1 MSSFEPLGLHVP
13 PTGATDGVL
22 QSTTTGQHQPL
33 SDKHHVSSSN
43 KSELK
48 NPPQQEGYYR
58 ARINDPNQ
66 VYDKINLGR
75 RIDPIWP
82 DETWRFKGGR
92 DYWKNWVPDESMEGI
107 VVHKWLPCHREAVK
121 RSHVDRTIVLLKIGE
136 RYVPVVESAVDYIL
150 TPVSS
155 ANENTTVLACDEA
168 QPPPATSTKTEA
180 QRYHIWHL
188 VKDWYMGSLEVAWF
202 SKVQSTGKS
211 H

>member
-1 MSSFEPLGLHVP
+1 MTSTTSSAGQHTDPLRNIYSFEPLGLHVP
-13 PTGATDGVL
+13 PTSATEGVL
-22 QSTTTGQHQPL
+22 HSTSGQQPRSEKHVVSSTTT
-33 SDKHHVSSSN
+33 

-48 NPPQQEGYYR
+48 NPPHQEGYFR

-150 TPVSS
+150 TPVT
-155 ANENTTVLACDEA
+155 NDTTNDTTTALA
-168 QPPPATSTKTEA
+168 S
-180 QRYHIWHL
+180 
-188 VKDWYMGSLEVAWF
+188 
-202 SKVQSTGKS
+202 
-211 H
+211 

>member
-1 MSSFEPLGLHVP
+1 MYSFEPLGLHVP

-22 QSTTTGQHQPL
+22 QSTTTGQQHQPL

-107 VVHKWLPCHREAVK
+107 V
-121 RSHVDRTIVLLKIGE
+121 S
-136 RYVPVVESAVDYIL
+136 
-150 TPVSS
+150 
-155 ANENTTVLACDEA
+155 
-168 QPPPATSTKTEA
+168 
-180 QRYHIWHL
+180 
-188 VKDWYMGSLEVAWF
+188 F
-202 SKVQSTGKS
+202 
-211 H
+211 